1 MAIPAAPSF
10 ASFDVTSRTEGR
22 SVDSVLWD
30 AMFPKSRLLQVL
42 GQGPTIKQQ
51 RHEWIGLSAD
61 PTFITATNVAGTTV
75 DGSDSG
81 TDIVVSSADAANIQ
95 IGTILM
101 NYTRATPIG
110 TYQRNE
116 LLLVTGISG
125 TTVTCTRDY
134 GSFAAGAG
142 STSHAATDKF
152 RIVGTILQEGS
163 SAASD
168 PNTYLADTILENYT
182 RIQSMKM
189 QLTGSQKARAME
201 VVDNEVERQWARSL
215 LNLKNQMSRLV
226 LYGVGSST
234 AVGSDSVIRDCKGI
248 EAFMVDNL
256 VSANPLVDYTTTS
269 LTYSSIN
276 NLLIKLANNGAD
288 PESTNLKIVTSY
300 KTKDVMGGWDVD
312 KVRTTLDNEQVG
324 REISVFKSTLGFQLE
339 IIADP
344 IVDPSDL
351 FIIDPAKIK
360 FVPFRT
366 FEKSE
371 WGLGTPSPN
380 GDDMWYQ
387 RTIGEYTV
395 EVVDPGVAHAMV
407 GYLSW

>member
-1 MAIPAAPSF
+1 MAIPSAPTF
-10 ASFDVTSRTEGR
+10 ASFDVTARTEGR

-42 GQGPTIKQQ
+42 GQGPKIMQQ

-61 PTFITATNVAGTTV
+61 PTYITATNVGGTTI
-75 DGSDSG
+75 DSSTSG
-81 TDIVVSSADAANIQ
+81 TDIVVSAADAANIQ

-101 NYTRATPIG
+101 NMTKATPLG

-116 LLLVTGISG
+116 LLLVTNIAS
-125 TTVTCTRDY
+125 TTVTVTRDY
-134 GSFAAGAG
+134 GNFNSGTGFGTHG
-142 STSHAATDKF
+142 ATDKF

-201 VVDNEVERQWARSL
+201 VVDSEIERQWQRSL

-234 AVGSDSVIRDCKGI
+234 AVGSDTVIRDCKGI

-256 VSANPLVDYTTTS
+256 VSANPLVDYTTTT
-269 LTYSSIN
+269 LTYTAIN
-276 NLLIKLANNGAD
+276 DLLIKLANNGVD
-288 PESTNLKIVTSY
+288 PESSVLKIVTSY
-300 KTKDVMGGWDVD
+300 KSKDVMGNWDVD
-312 KVRTTLDNEQVG
+312 KVRTTIDNEQVG

-344 IVDPSDL
+344 IVDPSDV
-351 FIIDPAKIK
+351 FIIDPSKIK
-360 FVPFRT
+360 FVPFRP

-371 WGLGTPSPN
+371 WGLGTPAPN

-387 RTIGEYTV
+387 RTLGEYTI
-395 EVVDPGVAHAMV
+395 EVVDPGVNHAMV